1 MSRARQVANFDPA
14 LLAADEVS
22 LDKVNGGTL
31 GTGTIGGSSV
41 VNTSG
46 AITTTGAFTS
56 IGIDDNAVGAV
67 AMTIDADEN
76 IGIGTATPD
85 APLHIETGTGTTY
98 LLIRDSRS
106 TTGDSAGIRFSTN
119 VTSTFAKSMIA
130 HVETGGGGT
139 GDLVFSVDA
148 STADDEV
155 SLLLD
160 ERMRIN
166 SSGNVGI
173 NDTSPGVKLAV
184 KSSSSQSSG
193 LGQTAG
199 AFQVGRIDVGG
210 GRLIIGGNDDGHS
223 FIQGSDG
230 ATAYPIAMQV
240 SGGKVGIG
248 TASPHTIFQV
258 GDTEDTTANHLT
270 IAARYGASSGGG
282 PLLNFRSG
290 HGSNS
295 NTWDMARIMVTD
307 DGSYNGRIE
316 FQTSDTGLDDGND
329 VTTKMTI
336 NSNGNILNGA
346 GGYIYNASDRRL
358 KQNITDLTNCL
369 TKINQL
375 QGVSFNW
382 IDGFEDDSNKTL
394 YGMIAQDVQLV
405 DSNLVSTSNKPSVT
419 IGGETT
425 DGDTSLEET
434 VIENPLSID
443 EKFIIPM
450 LVEAVKELLA
460 KVTALE
466 NA

>member
-230 ATAYPIAMQV
+230 TTAYPIAMQV

-248 TASPHTIFQV
+248 TASPA
-258 GDTEDTTANHLT
+258 TELEVNGE
-270 IAARYGASSGGG
+270 IASSVTKTYAVTRGASSLAIN
-282 PLLNFRSG
+282 LL
-290 HGSNS
+290 
-295 NTWDMARIMVTD
+295 
-307 DGSYNGRIE
+307 
-316 FQTSDTGLDDGND
+316 TSDHTSNQSAGRAFRVTGILGRPGN
-329 VTTKMTI
+329 
-336 NSNGNILNGA
+336 SGA
-346 GGYIYNASDRRL
+346 GGTTEFTLRAFSGDGNGGSGIYNFEILASTTTVTGSGSSSIPVLSWSGSGGSRTL
-358 KQNITDLTNCL
+358 VLTAQ
-369 TKINQL
+369 TWSGSS
-375 QGVSFNW
+375 GVV
-382 IDGFEDDSNKTL
+382 E
-394 YGMIAQDVQLV
+394 YGGYIGT
-405 DSNLVSTSNKPSVT
+405 NTYVT
-419 IGGETT
+419 W
-425 DGDTSLEET
+425 L
-434 VIENPLSID
+434 
-443 EKFIIPM
+443 
-450 LVEAVKELLA
+450 
-460 KVTALE
+460 
-466 NA
+466 

>member
-1 MSRARQVANFDPA
+1 
-14 LLAADEVS
+14 
-22 LDKVNGGTL
+22 
-31 GTGTIGGSSV
+31 
-41 VNTSG
+41 
-46 AITTTGAFTS
+46 
-56 IGIDDNAVGAV
+56 
-67 AMTIDADEN
+67 
-76 IGIGTATPD
+76 
-85 APLHIETGTGTTY
+85 
-98 LLIRDSRS
+98 
-106 TTGDSAGIRFSTN
+106 
-119 VTSTFAKSMIA
+119 
-130 HVETGGGGT
+130 
-139 GDLVFSVDA
+139 
-148 STADDEV
+148 
-155 SLLLD
+155 
-160 ERMRIN
+160 
-166 SSGNVGI
+166 
-173 NDTSPGVKLAV
+173 
-184 KSSSSQSSG
+184 
-193 LGQTAG
+193 
-199 AFQVGRIDVGG
+199 
-210 GRLIIGGNDDGHS
+210 
-223 FIQGSDG
+223 
-230 ATAYPIAMQV
+230 MQV

-248 TASPHTIFQV
+248 TTAPHTIFQV

-282 PLLNFRSG
+282 PLLNFRAG
-290 HGSNS
+290 HAGNS

-307 DGSYNGRIE
+307 DGNYNGMIQ
-316 FQTSDTGLDDGND
+316 FQTTNISGQNGNLP
-329 VTTKMTI
+329 VTEMTI
-336 NSNGNILNGA
+336 KANGNILNGA

-405 DSNLVSTSNKPSVT
+405 DSNLVSTSNKPSIT